1 MLLLYCYKGDQY
13 TVRRFYFAT
22 AEVRFMFSSSFRKLG
37 LAFNL
42 EYLCQFFIKF
52 NDKGQTFFLLV
63 MRIQKLSL
71 IIEIHEELT
80 EIFKV
85 KGKAQFPKSQ

>member
-1 MLLLYCYKGDQY
+1 MFVVHSL
-13 TVRRFYFAT
+13 RRLYFAT

-52 NDKGQTFFLLV
+52 KDQGHIFFLLV

-71 IIEIHEELT
+71 IIEIGKEIT

-85 KGKAQFPKSQ
+85 KGKAQFPKR